1 MDRALIRATM
11 RLQLL
16 SIALSIPM
24 AACAMEVAGEE
35 GPGLDESEIII
46 HNKLT
51 TEQIVLNS
59 LTGTATA
66 IAHLVGNPLA
76 TPTFGAGGALALQL
90 EDPNARVFL
99 KYLAECALPA
109 GPEYTISYTTL
120 SGKTATFRGK
130 YGLCGEEW
138 YDGNPSA
145 ECKELVTGCLL
156 ARNNAEGVEVRIK
169 ISGRDIDDLP
179 FPSQAT
185 VPAKTT
191 TLTGSTIA
199 SFKTCSSPQVG
210 AARNCGFSTTAS
222 LVGVCTPGTNV
233 TLSCK
238 PGSGDLAARICDTP
252 EGCNSSSPLVLRE
265 AAVCGAGAQ
274 SLSFTCGEDGAFAA
288 MIGPLDTTKP
298 LSGGF
303 GGAAGGTFPAS
314 ENQVFPYEEGSFYGT
329 FFEPAD
335 HDSSVARSVDL
346 AGKVTTSFPNGATL
360 DVFHGASSCQD
371 PSWSDDLGYHS
382 HRLCALDV
390 TVDTP
395 GGPITADLCAAE
407 NAGNCVGTA
416 PRCTTGDTAP
426 LGDGDNDNCSATD
439 GTVYHYPL
447 TTRLHQPCDL
457 IPPGFESVCRRTII
471 IR

>member
-1 MDRALIRATM
+1 MSRTM
-11 RLQLL
+11 RSDLL
-16 SIALSIPM
+16 VFALSIPM

-35 GPGLDESEIII
+35 EPALDESEIIL

-66 IAHLVGNPLA
+66 IATLIDSELV
-76 TPTFGAGGALALQL
+76 TDTFAAGGPLALQL

-109 GPEYTISYTTL
+109 GPQYTISYTTL
-120 SGKTATFRGK
+120 SGKTATFPGK
-130 YGLCGEEW
+130 YGLCGDEW

-145 ECKELVTGCLL
+145 ECKELVTACLL

-169 ISGRDIDDLP
+169 VSGRDINDLP
-179 FPSQAT
+179 FPSLAT

-199 SFKTCSSPQVG
+199 SFKTCSTPQAG
-210 AARNCGFSTTAS
+210 AARNCGFSATAS
-222 LVGVCTPGTNV
+222 LVGVCTPGNNV
-233 TLSCK
+233 TLTCK
-238 PGSGDLAARICDTP
+238 AGSSEIAARVCDTP
-252 EGCNSSSPLVLRE
+252 DGCNHTSGLNLKE
-265 AAVCGAGAQ
+265 ATVCG
-274 SLSFTCGEDGAFAA
+274 SLAPAMSFSCGDDGAFSA

-298 LSGGF
+298 LSGSF

-314 ENQVFPYEEGSFYGT
+314 ENLVFPIEEGSFYGS
-329 FFEPAD
+329 FFEPGD
-335 HDSSVARSVDL
+335 HDSSVARSVDM
-346 AGKVTTSFPNGATL
+346 AGKVTTFFPNGANL
-360 DVFHGASSCQD
+360 NVFHGASSCQD
-371 PSWSDDLGYHS
+371 PSWTDDLGYYT

-407 NAGNCVGTA
+407 NAGNCVGMA

-426 LGDGDNDNCSATD
+426 LGDGDNDNCTATD
-439 GTVYHYPL
+439 GTVHHYPL

-457 IPPGFESVCRRTII
+457 IPPGFEPVCERAII

>member
-1 MDRALIRATM
+1 MKRAFLRRTM
-11 RLQLL
+11 RSNLL
-16 SIALSIPM
+16 VLALSVPM

-35 GPGLDESEIII
+35 DPGLDESEIIL

-66 IAHLVGNPLA
+66 IANLIDSPLA
-76 TPTFGAGGALALQL
+76 TGTFGPGGSLALQL

-109 GPEYTISYTTL
+109 GPEYTISYTSL
-120 SGKTATFRGK
+120 SGKSASFPGK
-130 YGLCGEEW
+130 FGLCGDEW
-138 YDGNPSA
+138 YDGNPSD
-145 ECKELVTGCLL
+145 ECKELVTACIL

-169 ISGRDIDDLP
+169 VSGRDIDDLP
-179 FPSQAT
+179 FPSLPT
-185 VPAKTT
+185 VPVKSTT
-191 TLTGSTIA
+191 QTASTIA
-199 SFKTCSSPQVG
+199 SFKTCSTPQVG
-210 AARNCGFSTTAS
+210 AARNCGYSTTAS
-222 LVGVCTPGTNV
+222 LVGTCTPSKPV
-233 TLSCK
+233 TLSCQG
-238 PGSGDLAARICDTP
+238 GSSEVATRICDTP
-252 EGCNSSSPLVLRE
+252 EGCNSGSPLQLRE
-265 AAVCGAGAQ
+265 AAVCGSLAG
-274 SLSFTCGEDGAFAA
+274 SVSFTCGADGAFAA

-298 LSGGF
+298 LGGSF
-303 GGAAGGTFPAS
+303 SGAAGGIFPAS

-346 AGKVTTSFPNGATL
+346 AGKVTTFFPNGATL
-360 DVFHGASSCQD
+360 DVFHGASSCHD
-371 PSWSDDLGYHS
+371 PDWLDPLGYSS

-390 TVDTP
+390 TVVTP

-407 NAGNCVGTA
+407 HVGACAA
-416 PRCTTGDTAP
+416 PICTTPDTLP
-426 LGDGDNDNCSATD
+426 LGDGDNDNCKSSD
-439 GTVYHYPL
+439 NVVHHYPL

-457 IPPGFESVCRRTII
+457 IPDGFEPVCERRVV